1 MMMTVHFARP
11 IWLVAGALV
20 CCTVLVLLWINTGRQ
35 QKQLA
40 RFASEKMWRQ
50 LTANVSKIRRRLKT
64 VLVLTAVL
72 ACFVALARPQYGEQW
87 IDVKQ
92 KGIDILIGLD
102 TSRSMLAPD
111 VRPNRLARAKLAIR
125 DFVDRLHG
133 DRVGLLPFAGTSFLM
148 CPLTTD
154 YNAFKESLDAITPA
168 SIPVGGTNIAEVI
181 TRAGK
186 ILHNEANYKILI
198 LVTDGENLQGKALAA
213 AKKAARQK
221 MTIYTVGV
229 GTRAG
234 ELIPDAMN
242 QGGFIKDENGN
253 FIRSRLDEK
262 MLTKIAEITGGLYVP
277 LGTMGQGFTTIYQE
291 KLKLVP
297 KQEHQERKQRRPI
310 ERFYWPLALAIVL
323 LILEFLVSGRKS
335 SGLSGLPFLQPD
347 GRRPFN
353 RRKLLIVFLFFFIR
367 PANANGLTA
376 DQLFHAGK
384 LDQAEKEYTAALKKQ
399 PNNPVLEFDLG
410 DVHYRKKNFARAEES
425 FSRALATDDLD
436 LQARAYFNLGNT
448 RYQLG
453 RATLKTDPEQSIKQY
468 TRAVKA
474 FAGCLKLQP
483 GDKDARDNLAIVK
496 KELEQLKQQQEKK
509 KKQKE
514 NRQKN
519 TKSKKNKKEN
529 RNNKDKNKSGQKKQ
543 NQDNPQQSGT
553 KQGGQQKKDGNGQ
566 DNKNQEKQQKNSPEK
581 NGQNQTKKTKNSSG
595 NHQQKQPGNNQER
608 AGTGKKKKKTTDD
621 DSIKARSPQA
631 GSRAGQQMS
640 RADAK
645 RRRQGKMTRAEAA
658 SLLDALKNEEGRL
671 QYIPNTSGNGQQTV
685 RKDW

>member
-213 AKKAARQK
+213 AREAARQK

-234 ELIPDAMN
+234 ELVPDATN

-262 MLTKIAEITGGLYVP
+262 MLTKIAELTGGIYVP
-277 LGTMGQGFTTIYQE
+277 LGSMGQGFTTIYQE

-297 KQEHQERKQRRPI
+297 KEEHQERKQRRPI
-310 ERFYWPLALAIVL
+310 ERFYWPLALAIL
-323 LILEFLVSGRKS
+323 LLFLEFLVSGRKS
-335 SGLSGLPFLQPD
+335 SGLPGFPFIQTA
-347 GRRPFN
+347 GRRLFN
-353 RRKLLIVFLFFFIR
+353 HRKLLIVFLFLFIR
-367 PANANGLTA
+367 PVAANGLTT

-399 PNNPVLEFDLG
+399 PGNPVLEFNLG
-410 DVHYRKKNFARAEES
+410 DVQYRKKNFARAEES
-425 FSRALATDDLD
+425 FSRALATDDLA

-468 TRAVKA
+468 SRAVKA
-474 FAGCLKLQP
+474 FEGCLKLHP
-483 GDKDARDNLAIVK
+483 NDKDARDNLAIVK
-496 KELEQLKQQQEKK
+496 KELEQLKQQQKK
-509 KKQKE
+509 KKNRKE
-514 NRQKN
+514 HPQKN
-519 TKSKKNKKEN
+519 SKSQKNKKDN
-529 RNNKDKNKSGQKKQ
+529 KNNKSTSGQKK
-543 NQDNPQQSGT
+543 NQDSSQQSGA
-553 KQGGQQKKDGNGQ
+553 KQSGQQKKADNGQ
-566 DNKNQEKQQKNSPEK
+566 GNKNQDMKKKNSPEK
-581 NGQNQTKKTKNSSG
+581 IGPNQSR
-595 NHQQKQPGNNQER
+595 KQSAGRQEKEKHKNNQEKSKT
-608 AGTGKKKKKTTDD
+608 GTGKKKKKSTGD
-621 DSIKARSPQA
+621 DSIKAQTPQA
-631 GSRAGQQMS
+631 GSRAGQPMS
-640 RADAK
+640 KADAK

-671 QYIPNTSGNGQQTV
+671 EFIPNTGGNGQQPV

>member
-11 IWLVAGALV
+11 IWLIAGALI
-20 CCTVLVLLWINTGRQ
+20 CCTVLVLLWINAGRQ
-35 QKQLA
+35 QKRLT

-50 LTANVSKIRRRLKT
+50 LTANVSKTRRRLKT
-64 VLVLTAVL
+64 ILVLGAIL
-72 ACFVALARPQYGEQW
+72 SCFVALARPQYGERW

-125 DFVDRLHG
+125 DFVDRLDG

-181 TRAGK
+181 TRADK

-213 AKKAARQK
+213 AREAARQK

-229 GTRAG
+229 GTKAG

-262 MLTKIAEITGGLYVP
+262 TLTKIAELTGGIYVP
-277 LGTMGQGFTTIYQE
+277 LGSMGQGFTTIYQE

-297 KQEHQERKQRRPI
+297 KEEHQERKQRRPI
-310 ERFYWPLALAIVL
+310 ERFYWPLALAIL
-323 LILEFLVSGRKS
+323 LLFLEFLVSGRKS
-335 SGLSGLPFLQPD
+335 SGLSGIPFMQTA
-347 GRRPFN
+347 GRHLFKH
-353 RRKLLIVFLFFFIR
+353 RKLLIVFLFLLTQ
-367 PANANGLTA
+367 PVAANGLTT

-384 LDQAEKEYTAALKKQ
+384 LDQAEKEYTAALKQQ
-399 PNNPVLEFDLG
+399 PDNPVMEFNLG
-410 DVHYRKKNFARAEES
+410 DVQYRKKNFARAEEL
-425 FSRALATDDLD
+425 FSRALSTDDLA

-474 FAGCLKLQP
+474 FEGCLKLHP
-483 GDKDARDNLAIVK
+483 NDKDARDNLAIIK
-496 KELEQLKQQQEKK
+496 KELEQLKQQQKK
-509 KKQKE
+509 KK
-514 NRQKN
+514 NRKVHQQKN
-519 TKSKKNKKEN
+519 SKSQKNKK
-529 RNNKDKNKSGQKKQ
+529 DNKSGQKKQ
-543 NQDNPQQSGT
+543 QNQDNSQQSGA
-553 KQGGQQKKDGNGQ
+553 KQGGQQKKADNEQG
-566 DNKNQEKQQKNSPEK
+566 NKNQDMKKKNSPEK
-581 NGQNQTKKTKNSSG
+581 SGQNLPKKHKNASG
-595 NHQQKQPGNNQER
+595 KHSKEQPRNNQEK
-608 AGTGKKKKKTTDD
+608 AKTSTGKKKKKTTGD
-621 DSIKARSPQA
+621 DSIQARSPQA
-631 GSRAGQQMS
+631 GSKAGQPMS
-640 RADAK
+640 KADAK
-645 RRRQGKMTRAEAA
+645 RRQQGKMTRAEAA
-658 SLLDALKNEEGRL
+658 NLLDALKNEEGRL
-671 QYIPNTSGNGQQTV
+671 EFIPNAGGNGQQPV
-685 RKDW
+685 QKDW

>member
-1 MMMTVHFARP
+1 MMMIHFAHP
-11 IWLVAGALV
+11 IWLVAGGLV
-20 CCTVLVLLWINTGRQ
+20 CCTVLVLLWINAGRQ
-35 QKQLA
+35 QKRLT

-50 LTANVSKIRRRLKT
+50 LTANVSKTRRRLKT
-64 VLVLTAVL
+64 ILVLGAIL
-72 ACFVALARPQYGEQW
+72 SCFVALARPQYGERW

-181 TRAGK
+181 TQAGK

-213 AKKAARQK
+213 AREAARQK

-229 GTRAG
+229 GTKAG

-262 MLTKIAEITGGLYVP
+262 TLTKIAELTGGIYVP
-277 LGTMGQGFTTIYQE
+277 LGSMGQGFTTIYQE

-297 KQEHQERKQRRPI
+297 KEEHQERKQRRPI
-310 ERFYWPLALAIVL
+310 ERFYWPLALAIL
-323 LILEFLVSGRKS
+323 LLLLEFLVSGRKS
-335 SGLSGLPFLQPD
+335 SGLSGIPFIQTAGHRL
-347 GRRPFN
+347 FN
-353 RRKLLIVFLFFFIR
+353 HRKLLIVFLFLLFR
-367 PANANGLTA
+367 PVTANGLTT

-384 LDQAEKEYTAALKKQ
+384 LDQAEKEYAAALKQQ
-399 PNNPVLEFDLG
+399 PDNPVMEFNLG
-410 DVHYRKKNFARAEES
+410 DVQYRKKNFAKAKES
-425 FSRALATDDLD
+425 FSKALATDDLA

-453 RATLKTDPEQSIKQY
+453 RASLKTDPEQTIKQY
-468 TRAVKA
+468 SKAVKA
-474 FAGCLKLQP
+474 FEGCLKLRP
-483 GDKDARDNLAIVK
+483 GDKEARDNLAIVK

-514 NRQKN
+514 NQQNTAKSRKN
-519 TKSKKNKKEN
+519 TKENK
-529 RNNKDKNKSGQKKQ
+529 NNKSKSGQKKQ
-543 NQDNPQQSGT
+543 NQDNSQQSGS
-553 KQGGQQKKDGNGQ
+553 KQGGQQKKADNGQ
-566 DNKNQEKQQKNSPEK
+566 GNKNQDMKKKNSPEK
-581 NGQNQTKKTKNSSG
+581 SGQNLSKKHKNASG
-595 NHQQKQPGNNQER
+595 KHSKEQPRNNQEKAK
-608 AGTGKKKKKTTDD
+608 AGTGKKKKKTTGD
-621 DSIKARSPQA
+621 DSIQTRSPQA
-631 GSRAGQQMS
+631 GSRAGQPIS
-640 RADAK
+640 KADAK
-645 RRRQGKMTRAEAA
+645 RRQQGKMTRAEAA
-658 SLLDALKNEEGRL
+658 NLLDALKNEEGRL
-671 QYIPNTSGNGQQTV
+671 EFIPNTDGNGQQPV
-685 RKDW
+685 QKDW